1 LLIKYLLS
9 FLIGLAFGIV
19 PFSYMLGTLRGV
31 DLRKVG
37 SGNIGAT
44 NLGRSLGLPFFV
56 LGFLLD
62 ALKGVVP
69 VLLSQSLLGTGTLA
83 GAGAILGHIFNP
95 FFGFRGGKGVATTIG
110 VALSLAARSFALS
123 IGIWLLVYLATMVV
137 SLASLCFA
145 VALPLLAFILRD
157 GAIADRV
164 LFILISIMVFFAHRH
179 NIKRLI
185 QRQEP
190 KTVLWRRK

>member
-1 LLIKYLLS
+1 MIRYLLS

-31 DLRKVG
+31 DIRKVG

-44 NLGRSLGLPFFV
+44 NLGRNLGPAFFI

-62 ALKGVVP
+62 ALKGIVP

-123 IGIWLLVYLATMVV
+123 LGIWLLIYLATMIV
-137 SLASLCFA
+137 SLASLSFA
-145 VALPLLAFILRD
+145 IALPLLAFILND
-157 GAIADRV
+157 GSIADRV
-164 LFILISIMVFFAHRH
+164 LFVLIAAMVFFAHRH
-179 NIKRLI
+179 NIERLI
-185 QRQEP
+185 QRKEP
-190 KTVLWRRK
+190 KTILWRKK

>member
-1 LLIKYLLS
+1 MVKCSLS
-9 FLIGLAFGIV
+9 FLIGLLFGIM
-19 PFSYMLGTLRGV
+19 PFSYMLGMLRGV
-31 DLRKVG
+31 DIRKTG

-44 NLGRSLGLPFFV
+44 NLGRNLGLPFFV

-62 ALKGVVP
+62 AVKGVVP
-69 VLLSQSLLGTGTLA
+69 VVLSQSLFGSGTFA

-110 VALSLAARSFALS
+110 VAVSLAAKSFTLS
-123 IGIWLLVYLATMVV
+123 LGIWMVVYLTTMFV

-145 VALPLLAFILRD
+145 VALPLFSFILRD
-157 GAIADRV
+157 GAVADRL
-164 LFILISIMVFFAHRH
+164 LFSLIAIMVFFAHRH
-179 NIKRLI
+179 NIERLV
-185 QRQEP
+185 QGKEP